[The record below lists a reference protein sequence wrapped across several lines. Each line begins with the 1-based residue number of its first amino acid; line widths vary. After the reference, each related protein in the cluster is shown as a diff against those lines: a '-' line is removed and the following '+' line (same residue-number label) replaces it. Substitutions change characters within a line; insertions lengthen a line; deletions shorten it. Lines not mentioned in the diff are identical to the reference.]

1 MARTPYEL
9 PSFLEGMCAAEQYRQ
24 WLSRAASRHVKR
36 DRKRG
41 NERASR
47 QEYKRAIH
55 EAVLR
60 QGQTDAYTG
69 ESLDWSLI
77 STYDSKKAKE
87 GGRAYKKSFG
97 DMPSVD
103 HVGDGLERAN
113 LCICSW
119 RTNDCKSDL
128 DLEEFIALCQKV
140 VTYSRRLNRR

>member
-9 PSFLEGMCAAEQYRQ
+9 PSFLEGVCAAEQYRK

-36 DRKRG
+36 DRKKG
-41 NERASR
+41 NKRATR
-47 QEYKRAIH
+47 EEYKRAIH

-60 QGQTDAYTG
+60 QGQSDAYTG
-69 ESLDWSLI
+69 EALNWKLI
-77 STYDSKKAKE
+77 STYDNKKAKE
-87 GGRAYKKSFG
+87 RGRKYKKRFG

-103 HVGDGLERAN
+103 HVGDGLGSADF
-113 LCICSW
+113 CICSW

-140 VTYSRRLNRR
+140 VTYSRRSNRT